1 MGNDETFIDYLH
13 TMNVDTSDTYRLY
26 MNTIRTNPRFALTF
40 YAMRT
45 NPQSVLTF
53 YAKTYPEHYI
63 AWQAKKRMLE
73 Q

>member
-26 MNTIRTNPRFALTF
+26 MNTIRTNPQF
-40 YAMRT
+40 
-45 NPQSVLTF
+45 VLTF
-53 YAKTYPEHYI
+53 YARAYPEHYI